1 MTKDEYI
8 EMLRQDSERSP
19 YFYKSCWSR
28 VLNPFLIDREI
39 WRFQK
44 LLRKCEYLYSKK
56 GGFVLKIRKYYFS
69 WKFKNLS
76 IKLGFTIPCGCFG
89 AGLKILHRGT
99 IVVNANA
106 KIGKNCTLNAGVN
119 IGTKAGEE
127 GQCPQLG
134 NNIFI
139 GPGAKLF
146 GKIYIADGCAIGAN
160 AVVTKS
166 FLEPNMIIAGV
177 PAKVIGKVKRDLS

>member
-19 YFYKSCWSR
+19 YFYKSYWFR

-44 LLRKCEYLYSKK
+44 LLRKCEYLYSKE

-69 WKFKNLS
+69 WKFKKLS

-99 IVVNANA
+99 IVVNAMRKLV
-106 KIGKNCTLNAGVN
+106 KIV
-119 IGTKAGEE
+119 
-127 GQCPQLG
+127 
-134 NNIFI
+134 
-139 GPGAKLF
+139 
-146 GKIYIADGCAIGAN
+146 
-160 AVVTKS
+160 
-166 FLEPNMIIAGV
+166 
-177 PAKVIGKVKRDLS
+177 R